1 MNVEFDYDDECLG
14 TMLYISLKGK
24 LSFLHALPVSSWK
37 VKREVVVHG
46 ATIFVAQ
53 QA

>member
-1 MNVEFDYDDECLG
+1 VNVEFDYDDECLG
-14 TMLYISLKGK
+14 TLLYISLKGK
-24 LSFLHALPVSSWK
+24 LSFLQTLLVSSWK